1 MHRTTVRSVELSL
14 DIRCSIAPNMKNL
27 EEWLLGNGYVCKY
40 MYVCMY
46 VIDQDKH

>member
-27 EEWLLGNGYVCKY
+27 EEWLLGMYVSIC